1 MLDLNFVRGN
11 LPLIERKLRDRGMN
25 PEEVLR
31 DFSAV
36 DARRREHITN
46 MERLRATQ
54 NKASEEIARL
64 KREKQDASAQMAE
77 MRRVREQVAEL
88 EKQAAVFE
96 AQLQDILKTI
106 PNLPHQSVPVGGGAE
121 ENVEVRRWGAP
132 PQFDFA
138 PKPHW
143 ELGEQLGVLDLER
156 AVKLTGRALRRLLGP
171 RGAHGARA
179 GQLHARPAHPR
190 ARLHRSPAAVHG
202 QRRVHVRHRP
212 VAQI

>member
-11 LPLIERKLRDRGMN
+11 LPLIERKLRDRGMS
-25 PEEVLR
+25 PDEVLR

-77 MRRVREQVAEL
+77 MRGVREQVAEL

-96 AQLQDILKTI
+96 AQLQDILAI
-106 PNLPHQSVPVGGGAE
+106 GI
-121 ENVEVRRWGAP
+121 
-132 PQFDFA
+132 
-138 PKPHW
+138 
-143 ELGEQLGVLDLER
+143 
-156 AVKLTGRALRRLLGP
+156 LRRTC
-171 RGAHGARA
+171 A
-179 GQLHARPAHPR
+179 
-190 ARLHRSPAAVHG
+190 
-202 QRRVHVRHRP
+202 
-212 VAQI
+212 